1 MKTKTI
7 KIQAFFLS
15 IFLSIS
21 NATFA
26 EDQSKYDELK
36 EQISP
41 LIEELSG
48 KVPEIALSDCLE
60 VMDPLFQM
68 ETIEFLQFLDTHYS
82 NKAATSSLN
91 DIALMRYVEYKRNI
105 KEHLL
110 GLTPKDE
117 DETKTYKLIEE
128 YEKYKVCEGLSSAY
142 IQIARGKMIE
152 YVRTNV
158 YVKKATMV
166 QESIIPI
173 NEEMRELLFSF
184 TKMYS
189 YFLTFKDKL
198 PGFLSDCITK

>member
-1 MKTKTI
+1 MKTKII
-7 KIQAFFLS
+7 KIQALFLS

-26 EDQSKYDELK
+26 EDTSKYDELK
-36 EQISP
+36 EKVSP

-48 KVPEIALSDCLE
+48 KVPEIALSDCLT

-128 YEKYKVCEGLSSAY
+128 YEKYKVCEGLGSAY

>member
-7 KIQAFFLS
+7 KIQALFLS

-26 EDQSKYDELK
+26 EDTSKYDELK
-36 EQISP
+36 EKVSP

-48 KVPEIALSDCLE
+48 KVPEIALSDCLT

-82 NKAATSSLN
+82 NKASTSSLN

-128 YEKYKVCEGLSSAY
+128 YEKYKVCEGLGSAY

>member
-26 EDQSKYDELK
+26 EDTSKYDELK

-48 KVPEIALSDCLE
+48 KVPEIALSDCLT

-128 YEKYKVCEGLSSAY
+128 YEKYKVCEGLGSAY
-142 IQIARGKMIE
+142 IQIGRAKMIE

>member
-1 MKTKTI
+1 MKTNTLKILALVLTI
-7 KIQAFFLS
+7 FFTLS
-15 IFLSIS
+15 SVSFGEEP
-21 NATFA
+21 N
-26 EDQSKYDELK
+26 KYDELK
-36 EQISP
+36 EKISP
-41 LIEELSG
+41 LIEDISG
-48 KVPEIALSDCLE
+48 KVPEIALSDCLS

-82 NKAATSSLN
+82 NKAATSTLN

-105 KEHLL
+105 KTHLS
-110 GLTPKDE
+110 GLTPKDK

-128 YEKYKVCEGLSSAY
+128 YEKYRVCDGLSSAY
-142 IQIARGKMIE
+142 IEVARAKLLE

-166 QESIIPI
+166 QESLIPI

>member
-7 KIQAFFLS
+7 KIQALFLS

-26 EDQSKYDELK
+26 EDTSKYDELK
-36 EQISP
+36 EKVSP

-48 KVPEIALSDCLE
+48 KVPAIALSDCLT

-82 NKAATSSLN
+82 NKASTSSLN

-128 YEKYKVCEGLSSAY
+128 YEKYKVCEGLGSAY